1 MIRYCY
7 TFILLTLLFSCSQR
21 TSNKIDNTHS
31 NWQLVWSDEFEYEGL
46 PDNTK
51 WSYDVGDGCPDLC
64 GWGNNELQYYTQ
76 DSMKNARVKDGKLII
91 EVHQEDIGTGNY
103 SSARLVTRGQAE
115 WKYGR
120 FEIRARL
127 PASKGVWS
135 AIWMMP
141 SDISHYGG
149 WPKCGEIDI
158 MENVGFDPD
167 TVEASAHTG
176 SYYFTVGTQK
186 HQRIAVP
193 DNSEVFHNYI
203 LEWEED
209 EYRVLV
215 DDRCYFTFVN
225 EGTGFMEWPFDQSFY
240 LILNIAYGGNWGG
253 TKGLEPDKLPQRM
266 EVEYVRVYNK
276 RL

>member
-1 MIRYCY
+1 
-7 TFILLTLLFSCSQR
+7 LTLVFSCSQK
-21 TSNKIDNTHS
+21 TSNRTDETQDDWH
-31 NWQLVWSDEFEYEGL
+31 LVWSDEFEYEGL
-46 PDNTK
+46 PDSAK
-51 WSYDVGDGCPDLC
+51 WSYDVGDGCPGLC

-76 DSMKNARVKDGKLII
+76 DSMKNARVEDGKLII
-91 EVHQEDIGTGNY
+91 EVHQEDIGTRNY
-103 SSARLVTRGQAE
+103 SSVRLITRGQAE

-127 PASKGVWS
+127 PASRGVWS

-186 HQRIAVP
+186 HERVAVTNN
-193 DNSEVFHNYI
+193 DEVFHNYI

-209 EYRVLV
+209 EYRVYV
-215 DDRCYFTFVN
+215 DNRRYFTFVN
-225 EGTGFMEWPFDQSFY
+225 EGTGYMEWPFDQSFY

-253 TKGLEPDKLPQRM
+253 AKGLEPDKLPQRM